1 MSKLATRRGGARRG
15 AGRKPKPLIALVEAG
30 TFSVTRH
37 GRLLWTDDSLLE
49 AAADRPGDAG
59 LQRLAAIN
67 KSARDR
73 GGSRHSVTWFARV
86 LRDLKNEEAKSVEE
100 SHRIEIT
107 EEWKDGVLHVEARTG
122 EGPEPAVAIQ
132 LAANRLCPHC
142 LSTVLRGVLERHES
156 GGSSQSHLSAPPG
169 PSSA

>member
-1 MSKLATRRGGARRG
+1 MSSVAKRRGGARRG

-49 AAADRPGDAG
+49 AAAARPDDVG
-59 LQRLAAIN
+59 LQRLARIN
-67 KSARDR
+67 RSARDR

-86 LRDLKNEEAKSVEE
+86 LRQLKEEQVKSTEE
-100 SHRIEIT
+100 SHKIEIT

-132 LAANRLCPHC
+132 LAADRLCPHC

-156 GGSSQSHLSAPPG
+156 GGTSQAT
-169 PSSA
+169 